1 MRRGVARGMRTAIR
15 GALAAALAGLVAV
28 TLSGCFVIPLVDG
41 RSPFDDPFGSSKN
54 DIETAI
60 PPIQAAIDDSGA
72 ADGGVWRIVAERGS
86 DNCEGPCKLRVDV
99 SIEPADVSDQDTTD
113 RPDLNSWYP
122 NYAVPEETL
131 RTVLIAVIP
140 VAEQN
145 RVDVSIVPGYGELS
159 PGGSTISADLSGAVE
174 ALFSSRPRGDGYST
188 RFGEGDDGEV
198 EAFTR
203 TKTGV
208 LQEMGLG

>member
-1 MRRGVARGMRTAIR
+1 MRRVIR
-15 GALAAALAGLVAV
+15 GVLAAALAGLVTV
-28 TLSGCFVIPLVDG
+28 TLSGCFMIPLIDG

-54 DIETAI
+54 DIEKAI
-60 PPIQAAIDDSGA
+60 PPIQAAIDESGV

-99 SIEPADVSDQDTTD
+99 SVEPADVADLDTTD

-122 NYAVPEETL
+122 NYAVSEEML
-131 RTVLIAVIP
+131 RAVLVAVIP
-140 VAEQN
+140 VAERN

-174 ALFSSRPRGDGYST
+174 ALFASRPRGDGYST
-188 RFGEGDDGEV
+188 RFGEGEDGEV

-203 TKTGV
+203 TKSGV

>member
-1 MRRGVARGMRTAIR
+1 MRRVIR

-28 TLSGCFVIPLVDG
+28 NLSGCFMIPLIDG
-41 RSPFDDPFGSSKN
+41 RSPFDDPFGSSKS
-54 DIETAI
+54 DIEKAV
-60 PPIQAAIDDSGA
+60 PPIQAAIDESGV

-99 SIEPADVSDQDTTD
+99 SVEPADVADLDTTD

-122 NYAVPEETL
+122 NYAVSEEML
-131 RTVLIAVIP
+131 RAVLVAVIP
-140 VAEQN
+140 VAERN
-145 RVDVSIVPGYGELS
+145 RVDVSIVPGHGELS

-174 ALFSSRPRGDGYST
+174 ALFASRPRGDGYST
-188 RFGEGDDGEV
+188 RFGEGEDGEV

-203 TKTGV
+203 TKSGV
-208 LQEMGLG
+208 LQEMGLAESQG

>member
-1 MRRGVARGMRTAIR
+1 MRRVIR

-28 TLSGCFVIPLVDG
+28 TLSGCFMIPLIDG
-41 RSPFDDPFGSSKN
+41 RSPFDDPFGSSKS
-54 DIETAI
+54 DIEKAV
-60 PPIQAAIDDSGA
+60 PPIQAAIDESGV

-99 SIEPADVSDQDTTD
+99 SVEPADVADLDTTD

-122 NYAVPEETL
+122 NYAVSEEML
-131 RTVLIAVIP
+131 RAVLVAVIP
-140 VAEQN
+140 VAERN
-145 RVDVSIVPGYGELS
+145 RVDVSIVPGHGELS

-174 ALFSSRPRGDGYST
+174 ALFASRPRGDGYST
-188 RFGEGDDGEV
+188 RFGEGEDGEV

-203 TKTGV
+203 TKSGV
-208 LQEMGLG
+208 LQEMGLAESQG